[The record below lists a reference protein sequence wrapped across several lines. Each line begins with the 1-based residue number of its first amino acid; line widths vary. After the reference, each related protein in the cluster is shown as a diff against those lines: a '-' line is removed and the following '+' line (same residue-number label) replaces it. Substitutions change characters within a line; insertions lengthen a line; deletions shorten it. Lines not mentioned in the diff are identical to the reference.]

1 LVDSQP
7 RNTKGL
13 AGKLLKGIEGIR
25 MGFQKCC
32 FKKLNLSVK
41 ELATTP
47 GYHQESEKFMGNP
60 IPKYLL
66 ARFAFPIWIFILAPA
81 AIAQS
86 SALKFDRDTVVEFEY
101 QDSFCQ
107 GKSERAGICSD
118 GFSISQ
124 SSAGRLEIDSIYY
137 KVTTPGIQSSQAMLK
152 YNQKTLYFAYS
163 SSGSY
168 PWKIPNYNDSG
179 NAKISLDP
187 LGKVNFGGTEIDDCL
202 YLCPVAQS
210 GPSQPKLRVT
220 GIFVFVTSNHQRDT
234 LTVIGLQNQDDPS
247 STSRRPNS
255 KSNMIH
261 KQKNEARRNTTGRL
275 MGPSKVG
282 VNCLP

>member
-1 LVDSQP
+1 
-7 RNTKGL
+7 
-13 AGKLLKGIEGIR
+13 

-32 FKKLNLSVK
+32 FKKLNFGVK
-41 ELATTP
+41 EMAATT
-47 GYHQESEKFMGNP
+47 GNHQEREKFMGNP

-66 ARFAFPIWIFILAPA
+66 ARIAFPMWISILAPA
-81 AIAQS
+81 AVAQS

-107 GKSERAGICSD
+107 GKPERAGICSD

-124 SSAGRLEIDSIYY
+124 SSAGRLVIDSIYY
-137 KVTTPGIQSSQAMLK
+137 KVTTPGIQSSQAMLE
-152 YNQKTLYFAYS
+152 YNQKTLYFTYS
-163 SSGSY
+163 SSGPY

-187 LGKVNFGGTEIDDCL
+187 LVKVNFWGTGIDDCF
-202 YLCPVAQS
+202 YACPVAQS

-220 GIFVFVTSNHQRDT
+220 GIFIFVTSNHQRDT
-234 LTVIGLQNQDDPS
+234 LTVIGLQNRDDPS

-255 KSNMIH
+255 KSNMFH
-261 KQKNEARRNTTGRL
+261 TQKNEAHRNTMGRL
-275 MGPSKVG
+275 MGSSKMG
-282 VNCLP
+282 GNPEISFSRRNSIKH